1 MKAKKIIVLL
11 LAFTFICGFFN
22 VDAYAAPS
30 ATGVVQGTTLEA
42 EVWVKQTRQLTI
54 FYNYKAVSGKNVKW
68 KVTEGS
74 KFVKVSKTGAITGK
88 KAGKAVVKATY
99 SGNTFTFNITVTKAP
114 KTKAKTYKIN
124 GASIKI
130 PKGYV
135 RNTDLEEAGGS
146 PEMTRAF
153 NYVKDDTVLSVA
165 ADTLPNGIDVSKLSK
180 DQIKELRSALIPYI
194 KTVCEQQISNA
205 KIQLN
210 AAGYVVEKSGV
221 EYEKELDLGYKALY
235 SVNTSSGESLYLY
248 VYFVL
253 VKDKFITFTLE
264 SDSNKRIE
272 SLADAVIDKNGYEK

>member
-1 MKAKKIIVLL
+1 MKAKKIVVLALVLTL
-11 LAFTFICGFFN
+11 LCGFFS
-22 VDAYAAPS
+22 VDAYAAPAS
-30 ATGVVQGTTLEA
+30 TGYVEGTTLDA
-42 EVWVKQTRQLTI
+42 EVWVKQTRMLTV
-54 FYNYKAVSGKNVKW
+54 FYNYKVVPGKDVTW

-74 KFVKVSKTGAITGK
+74 KYVKVNKQGAMTGK
-88 KAGKAVVKATY
+88 KAGKAVIKATY

-135 RNTDLEEAGGS
+135 RNTDLEEAGES

-180 DQIKELRSALIPYI
+180 AQIKELRDILIPNT
-194 KTVCEQQISNA
+194 KSVCEQQISNA

-210 AAGYVVEKSGV
+210 AAGYVVEKSGI
-221 EYEKELDLGYKALY
+221 EYEKELDSGYKALY

-248 VYFVL
+248 VYFIL

-272 SLADAVIDKNGYEK
+272 SLSEAILDKNGYEK